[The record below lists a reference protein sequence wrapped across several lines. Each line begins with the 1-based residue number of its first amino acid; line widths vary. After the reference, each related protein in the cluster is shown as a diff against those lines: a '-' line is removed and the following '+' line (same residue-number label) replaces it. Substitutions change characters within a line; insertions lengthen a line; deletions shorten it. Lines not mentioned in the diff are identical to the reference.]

1 MPTPLALRKTA
12 LTILTATS
20 LMTTP
25 VMAAGSGSV
34 TPPKP
39 TQTTKDCTNG
49 QVWDEK
55 TKACVDPQSGALNDD
70 TLYGAVRE
78 FAYAGQYE
86 NAQNALRAMSNQN
99 DDRVLTYWGFTTRK
113 MGNTLQGMVYY
124 AGALEQNPD
133 NILARSYLG
142 QAFVEQKDMESA
154 RAQLKEIRARGG
166 KGTWAET
173 SLRRAIKSGQ
183 TKDY

>member
-1 MPTPLALRKTA
+1 MPTPLALHKSA
-12 LTILTATS
+12 LTILIATS
-20 LMTTP
+20 LMVGP

-39 TQTTKDCTNG
+39 TQTTEDCTNG

-55 TKACVDPQSGALNDD
+55 TKACVDPQSGALDDD

-86 NAQNALRAMSNQN
+86 NAQNALRAMSDQT

-113 MGNTLQGMVYY
+113 MGDVPGGMAFY
-124 AGALEQNPD
+124 ARAIEKNPD
-133 NILARSYLG
+133 NILVRSYMG
-142 QAFVEQKDMESA
+142 QALVEQGNTPAA
-154 RAQLKEIRARGG
+154 RAQLAEIRARGG
-166 KGTWAET
+166 KGTWPEIALNEALT
-173 SLRRAIKSGQ
+173 TGKTR
-183 TKDY
+183 DY